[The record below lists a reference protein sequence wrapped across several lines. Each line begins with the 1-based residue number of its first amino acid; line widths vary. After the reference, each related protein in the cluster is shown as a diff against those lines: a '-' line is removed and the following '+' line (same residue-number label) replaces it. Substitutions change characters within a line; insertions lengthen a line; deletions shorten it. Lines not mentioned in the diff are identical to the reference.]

1 MKNIF
6 SSQVLILLVV
16 FSLLVSCSSSD
27 IDYRE
32 EIPPATNLD
41 TDDVAINL
49 EGELQI
55 SDFVWKGL
63 NQYYYW
69 QEEVPALSDDKKND
83 VKAYAQYINQ
93 NPEPEEFFES
103 LKHENDRF
111 SWIQDDYVELENTL
125 QGVYATNGVEFG
137 LLRACQNC
145 NEIVGFVKYILEDSD
160 AEGKN
165 IQRGDLF
172 TGVNGTVLTV
182 DNYRN
187 LLFGEELTYSLNMA
201 EVNDGTLVN
210 NGVVVELTKIENFET
225 NPLQISSIIPY
236 SSGETEYT
244 GNIGYLMYNQFVL
257 DKSDELNA
265 VFGEFKAEGITD
277 LVLDLRYNGGG
288 NVRNC
293 VELASMI
300 TGQFNNEIFA
310 QEQWN
315 SKLDAYI
322 REEFGEERL
331 VDRFVG
337 FLSDG
342 EAINSLNLNR
352 VFIITTSESASAS
365 ELLINGLAS
374 YIEVIQVGEQTVGK
388 NVASITLYDYIDN
401 DGTRNPDHTY
411 AMQPIVLKIA
421 NNDGFADYDN
431 GLEPNKLVE
440 ENIRDLG
447 VLGSPDETLFEAVLS
462 VLSGTEKLSSK
473 SSSYSKSLLIKD
485 PLTEQRQRMFV
496 DKEELLLSQSIR

>member
-27 IDYRE
+27 IGYRE

-69 QEEVPALSDDKKND
+69 QEEVPALSDDKKNN

-421 NNDGFADYDN
+421 NNDGFADYYN
-431 GLEPNKLVE
+431 GLEPNILVE

>member
-69 QEEVPALSDDKKND
+69 QEEVPALSDDKKNN

>member
-27 IDYRE
+27 IGYRE
-32 EIPPATNLD
+32 EIQPATNLD

-225 NPLQISSIIPY
+225 NPIQISSIIPY
-236 SSGETEYT
+236 SPGETEYT

-447 VLGSPDETLFEAVLS
+447 VLGSPDETLLSAVLS
-462 VLSGTEKLSSK
+462 VLSGTEKRSSK

>member
-210 NGVVVELTKIENFET
+210 NEVVVELTKIENFET

>member
-27 IDYRE
+27 IGYRE

-145 NEIVGFVKYILEDSD
+145 NEIVGFVKYILVDSD

-172 TGVNGTVLTV
+172 TGVNGTVLNV